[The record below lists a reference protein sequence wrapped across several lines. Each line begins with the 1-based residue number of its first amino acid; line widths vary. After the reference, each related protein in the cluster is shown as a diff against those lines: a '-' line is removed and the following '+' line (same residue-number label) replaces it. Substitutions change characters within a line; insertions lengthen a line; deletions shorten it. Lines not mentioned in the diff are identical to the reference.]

1 MNKNSKQTISKLNG
15 NNKGIALIS
24 ILIAVAFISIIGSTL
39 LYITY
44 TNFQMKVLN
53 NRSKQNFYE
62 TDGELV
68 RITSTL
74 RDFADNPNTVDALFV
89 DNGNGTATYSID
101 NVLLMAG
108 LSSTYQIDG
117 DTFTIESADP
127 SHNFISHTNP
137 EKNGALTTYYF
148 DGIKVTQKS
157 KDGYENSVQTNI
169 VLKVLQQGTSAG
181 GGTGVGEC
189 SMLFDSSIQCSNNGQ
204 FSFLTLYGD
213 TYYSSYYYGASGS
226 EFPAFNGTG
235 NYTQPGKYLPSD
247 PGSDQ
252 SKPALTLTADSKINL
267 VADYMVIYGDV
278 VLKDNSCLYI
288 NSGNL
293 TVYGDIYLLGNSTLV
308 CGGKIYQPSSPLPG
322 RTLRS
327 SFYTDAGEATSEE
340 LKKHVFYPAG
350 ASKPAPHIAEDVTDD
365 SFNGFASLLHL
376 DDSESGNDGITPQI
390 LKTVE
395 YEKNDGSKISDFSIT
410 KDYTESRVIKV
421 PANYY
426 GKQCGVAFL
435 KEDVI
440 NDDYPNYLVFI
451 AKCGASGGQ
460 VMKTAGNQW
469 WDPRDGYNAPSTAT
483 WDASLGTYVWYEAA
497 TADSGTRIVKSN
509 LNSTYISTTP
519 LVLDVQHGAYI
530 SKMGSDVYDYLT
542 LPTDGDPYYD
552 ESIHHFK
559 FNPGGNLESGDRN
572 HFSAGDFLQ
581 TDANP
586 KVQNLFAYGINGGGG
601 MPTYINSVAFSDY
614 VKDAE

>member
-1 MNKNSKQTISKLNG
+1 MNNKSKRTISGLHG

-44 TNFQMKVLN
+44 TNFQMKVMN

-68 RITSTL
+68 RVTSSL
-74 RDFADNPNTVDALFV
+74 RQFADNPNSVDALFV
-89 DNGNGTATYSID
+89 DNGNGTATYNLD

-108 LSSTYQIDG
+108 ISSSYQIDG
-117 DTFTIESADP
+117 DTYTVTTTNSASRP
-127 SHNFISHTNP
+127 P
-137 EKNGALTTYYF
+137 EVNGALHTYYF
-148 DGIKVTQKS
+148 DGIEVKQESDEGYVNKVKT
-157 KDGYENSVQTNI
+157 DV

-226 EFPAFNGTG
+226 EFPSFAGAG
-235 NYTQPGKYLPSD
+235 NYTQPGKYLAND

-252 SKPALTLTADSKINL
+252 SKPALTLTSDSKINL

-288 NSGNL
+288 NTGNL

-308 CGGKIYQPSSPLPG
+308 CGGKIYQPSTPLPG
-322 RTLRS
+322 RVNRC
-327 SFYTDAGEATSEE
+327 SFYTDAGEATATEI
-340 LKKHVFYPAG
+340 KKHVYYPAG
-350 ASKPAPHIAEDVTDD
+350 ASKVAPHIAEDVTDD
-365 SFNGFASLLHL
+365 SFKGFATLLHL
-376 DDSESGNDGITPQI
+376 DDTESGNDGITPQI

-395 YEKNDGSKISDFSIT
+395 YKRNNGGTINNFSIT
-410 KDYTESRVIKV
+410 KDYTESKVIKV
-421 PANYY
+421 NANYY

-440 NDDYPNYLVFI
+440 NDDYPNFLVFI
-451 AKCGASGGQ
+451 AKNGASGGQ

-469 WDPRDGYNAPSTAT
+469 WDPRDGYNAPASAT

-542 LPTDGDPYYD
+542 LPTEGTPYYD
-552 ESIHHFK
+552 ESIHHFT
-559 FNPGGNLESGDRN
+559 FNAGGNLEAGDKN

-601 MPTYINSVAFSDY
+601 VPTYINSVSFQRY